1 MIESYSFGEI
11 EIDGKKYTNDV
22 IIFPNHVKGNWW
34 RKEGHRLNPE
44 DIEDVIE
51 ASPDTLIVGTGA
63 NGRMT
68 VPDETRNYIESEDI
82 DLIVERSRG
91 AVKKFNEIAGE
102 MDTVAA
108 IHLTC

>member
-11 EIDGKKYTNDV
+11 KINGEKYTNDV
-22 IIFPNHVKGNWW
+22 IIFPDYVKGDWW
-34 RKEGHRLNPE
+34 RKEGHRLHPE
-44 DIEDVIE
+44 DIEGVIE

-68 VPDETRNYIESEDI
+68 VPADTRDFIESKGIE
-82 DLIVERSRG
+82 LIVERSRE
-91 AVKKFNEIAGE
+91 AVEKFNRLSEDEEA
-102 MDTVAA
+102 VAA